1 MAPSVRVIYHVR
13 MSQLLETRPARAVR
27 PINTVFPTGYASI
40 RLALPS
46 VGPLALISFT
56 HLHPVLSI
64 V

>member
-1 MAPSVRVIYHVR
+1 
-13 MSQLLETRPARAVR
+13 VR
-27 PINTVFPTGYASI
+27 PMNTVFPTGYASI